1 MKMLKFVASSSRVLL
16 NSLLVLFFV
25 SAAIG
30 VGHVS
35 YQEKNKEKKI
45 VFGTESGVA
54 VQTYIELPETTES
67 CTPEESEWWERLR
80 KVGGDLQRK
89 RDDKTKKRFYL
100 LLYEGQQKA
109 YRIPVKDT
117 LPVTLIFGRPTYS
130 LAQKYKITGS
140 VVLSVEYSA
149 DASIGDIQV
158 IKGLRLE
165 LDENAIRAMR
175 QTVFLP
181 AIKNGAFVTYRG
193 NVETMFVHH

>member
-35 YQEKNKEKKI
+35 YQEKNQEKKI

-54 VQTYIELPETTES
+54 VQTYIELPETTEP

-80 KVGGDLQRK
+80 KVGGDLQKK
-89 RDDKTKKRFYL
+89 RDEKTKKRFYL
-100 LLYEGQQKA
+100 LLYEGQQKS

-117 LPVTLIFGRPTYS
+117 LPVTLIVGRPTYS

-140 VVLSVEYSA
+140 VVLSVEYRA

-165 LDENAIRAMR
+165 LDENAIRARR